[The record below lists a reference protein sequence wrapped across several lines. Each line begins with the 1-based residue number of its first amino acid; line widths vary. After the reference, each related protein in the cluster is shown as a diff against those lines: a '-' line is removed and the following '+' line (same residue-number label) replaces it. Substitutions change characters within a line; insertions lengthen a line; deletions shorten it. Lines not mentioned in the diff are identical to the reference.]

1 MAARP
6 AAAAGF
12 AVSTA
17 VALLVVVVVACQLP
31 CVTGGGVSV
40 TTTQAFDGTATLQGL
55 EQCAADEQE
64 LARKPNARYISYAAL
79 RADAIPCDKR
89 GQSYYTN
96 CGSMQQANPY
106 TRGCSAITR
115 CARNMN

>member
-1 MAARP
+1 MTT
-6 AAAAGF
+6 
-12 AVSTA
+12 V

-31 CVTGGGVSV
+31 CVTGGGV
-40 TTTQAFDGTATLQGL
+40 TTVQAFDGTTTLGLQG
-55 EQCAADEQE
+55 QCAADEQE
-64 LARKPNARYISYAAL
+64 LVGRKPSARYISYAAL
-79 RADAIPCDKR
+79 RADATPCDKR

>member
-1 MAARP
+1 MAPRP
-6 AAAAGF
+6 AAATGIAKTTV
-12 AVSTA
+12 A
-17 VALLVVVVVACQLP
+17 ALLVVVVVACQLP
-31 CVTGGGVSV
+31 RATGGGV
-40 TTTQAFDGTATLQGL
+40 TTTQAFDGTAALGL

-64 LARKPNARYISYAAL
+64 LARGNPRYISYAAL

-106 TRGCSAITR
+106 RRGCSAITR

>member
-1 MAARP
+1 MAPRP
-6 AAAAGF
+6 AAATGIAMTT
-12 AVSTA
+12 V
-17 VALLVVVVVACQLP
+17 VALLVVVVVAC
-31 CVTGGGVSV
+31 V
-40 TTTQAFDGTATLQGL
+40 TTVQAFDGTTTLGLQG
-55 EQCAADEQE
+55 QCAADEQE
-64 LARKPNARYISYAAL
+64 LVGRKPSARYISYAAL

>member
-1 MAARP
+1 MAPRP
-6 AAAAGF
+6 AAAAGL
-12 AVSTA
+12 AVSTV
-17 VALLVVVVVACQLP
+17 VALLVVLVVACQLP
-31 CVTGGGVSV
+31 RATGGGV
-40 TTTQAFDGTATLQGL
+40 TTVQAFDGTAALGL

-64 LARKPNARYISYAAL
+64 LVRTRTARYISYAAL
-79 RADAIPCDKR
+79 RADAIPCNKR

-96 CGSMQQANPY
+96 FGSMQQANPY

>member
-1 MAARP
+1 MAPRP
-6 AAAAGF
+6 AAAAGAGI

-31 CVTGGGVSV
+31 RATGGAVP
-40 TTTQAFDGTATLQGL
+40 TTQGFDATMTLGL
-55 EQCAADEQE
+55 GQCAADEQE
-64 LARKPNARYISYAAL
+64 LVRTRTARYITYAAL
-79 RADAIPCDKR
+79 RADQVPCDKR